1 MSIQPPLVA
10 RPIGHE
16 GMEPMIVASSFAFG
30 DEATPEF
37 IQSWQ
42 RILER
47 DRTFEIVDGDQVV
60 GGGSIFSFALSVPG
74 GASVPAGG
82 LTGVGVLPSHRRRGG
97 LRALIDQVL
106 ANGIARAEPL
116 SVLWASEGPIYRRF
130 GYGMAALRATSI
142 VGRQHIRFVPPV
154 PEIGRMRL
162 LTAAEALRHLPAVW
176 DELARTT
183 PGVFGRSES
192 WWRDEV
198 LDDAEWRRQGAGVR
212 FIPAVEVDG
221 AIRGYG
227 FYRWRTEWDHLGPR
241 STLEVREVVAPEPA
255 VELALWRFLAEMDLM
270 GTLKAQNLPVD
281 TPLFHRV
288 DDPRRLALTI
298 GDGLW
303 VRILD
308 VPAALAARSWSAD
321 DDLVLEVLDD
331 ILPANAGRWRLMIRD
346 GHATVTRTDAAPD
359 ATLGIAALGSLYLG
373 GVRAAD
379 LARAG
384 HLMVADTAT
393 PGRIDALNVVSR
405 QPWCPA
411 VF

>member
-1 MSIQPPLVA
+1 MTTQPPLIA
-10 RPIGHE
+10 RPIGHG
-16 GMEPMIVASSFAFG
+16 GMEPMIVASSLAFG

-37 IQSWQ
+37 VKGWQ

-47 DRTFEIVDGDQVV
+47 DRTFEIVDGDLVV
-60 GGGSIFSFALSVPG
+60 GGGSVFSFTVSVPG
-74 GASVPAGG
+74 GAQVPAGG

-106 ANGIARAEPL
+106 ADGISRGEPL

-130 GYGMAALRATSI
+130 GYGVAALRATSI

-154 PEIGRMRL
+154 PEIGRIRL
-162 LTAAEALRHLPAVW
+162 LSVAEALRHLPAVW

-183 PGVFGRSES
+183 PGVFGRSEA

-212 FIPAVEVDG
+212 FIPAIEMDG
-221 AIRGYG
+221 AVRGYG
-227 FYRWRTEWDHLGPR
+227 FYRWRTEWDHLGSR
-241 STLEVREVVAPEPA
+241 SILEVREVVAPDPA
-255 VELALWRFLAEMDLM
+255 AELALWRFLAEMDLM

-288 DDPRRLALTI
+288 DDPRRLGLTI

-308 VPAALAARSWSAD
+308 LPAALTARSWSAD
-321 DDLVLEVLDD
+321 DDLVLEVIDD
-331 ILPANAGRWRLMIRD
+331 LLPANAGRWRLTVRD
-346 GHATVTRTDAAPD
+346 GRAVVARTDAAPD

-384 HLMVADTAT
+384 HLVAPDPAT
-393 PGRIDALNVVSR
+393 PGRIDALDIVAR

-411 VF
+411 IF

>member
-1 MSIQPPLVA
+1 MSTLPHLVA
-10 RPIGHE
+10 RPIGHD
-16 GMEPMIVASSFAFG
+16 GMEPMIVASTMAFG

-37 IQSWQ
+37 INGWQ

-47 DRTFEIVDGDQVV
+47 DRTFEIVDGDLVV
-60 GGGSIFSFALSVPG
+60 GGGSVFSFRLSVPG
-74 GASVPAGG
+74 GLDVPAGG

-97 LRALIDQVL
+97 LRALIDQAF
-106 ANGIARAEPL
+106 ANGIARGEPL
-116 SVLWASEGPIYRRF
+116 SMLWASEGPIYRRF

-142 VGRQHIRFVPPV
+142 VGRQHIRFAPPV
-154 PEIGRMRL
+154 AEVGRIRL
-162 LTAAEALRHLPAVW
+162 LSVAEALRELPAVW
-176 DELARTT
+176 QELARTT
-183 PGVFGRSES
+183 PGVFARSEA

-221 AIRGYG
+221 TIRGYG

-241 STLEVREVVAPEPA
+241 NTLEVREVVAPDPA
-255 VELALWRFLAEMDLM
+255 VELALWRFLADQDLM

-308 VPAALAARSWSAD
+308 VPAALTARSWSAD
-321 DDLVLEVLDD
+321 DDLVLEVTDD
-331 ILPANAGRWRLMIRD
+331 LLPGNAGRWRLTVHD
-346 GHATVTRTDAAPD
+346 GRATVTRTDASPD
-359 ATLGIAALGSLYLG
+359 ATLGIAALGSLYLA

-384 HLMVADTAT
+384 HLVAADAAT
-393 PGRIDALNVVSR
+393 PSRIDALNMVPR
-405 QPWCPA
+405 QPWCPSI
-411 VF
+411 F